1 MSFSLAIVCMQV
13 CMESDISLLLI
24 QCSKSTT
31 HLPLGRRKKKRR
43 GVDEG
48 DPITEGGEGTLQMLN
63 MLLSCQS
70 TWLHSFFAD
79 FTTAEIGAAF
89 FRSSFCAFHVF
100 FLFLFFNF
108 SGRGMSLLPRTN
120 TSRGLNQGR
129 VACQL
134 CTRRRRKIHISTL
147 GVCEG
152 MNV

>member
-48 DPITEGGEGTLQMLN
+48 DPITEGGEGILQMLN
-63 MLLSCQS
+63 MLLSCPS

-100 FLFLFFNF
+100 FSFFCSLIFPGGGCLSFRVPTLPEASIRAGLHVNF
-108 SGRGMSLLPRTN
+108 VRGEGGR
-120 TSRGLNQGR
+120 
-129 VACQL
+129 
-134 CTRRRRKIHISTL
+134 STL
-147 GVCEG
+147 VL
-152 MNV
+152 

>member
-1 MSFSLAIVCMQV
+1 MYASMYGIRYIFIADSVFKIHH
-13 CMESDISLLLI
+13 SS
-24 QCSKSTT
+24 SPRKK
-31 HLPLGRRKKKRR
+31 KKKRR

-63 MLLSCQS
+63 MLLSCPS